1 MKSSTTYTSLLA
13 AVGLLFGVSTQP
25 ALGLVTVNVQPGS
38 QVAFVGSNVGFTAQ
52 VSATAGE
59 IITGYTWLTSPN
71 GLNPFTTVPGA
82 TTATCTL
89 VNVQTNQTGSYFVR
103 VTYNSGGSIGLT
115 SVSSAVTLVVVDQA
129 RITAQPQGGLIR
141 IVGDSASFSVSVPP
155 SRKA

>member
-71 GLNPFTTVPGA
+71 GLNPFTTEIGA

-89 VNVQTNQTGSYFVR
+89 VNVQTNSSGYYFAR
-103 VTYNSGGSIGLT
+103 VTYNSGPTIGLT
-115 SVSSAVTLVVVDQA
+115 TASSAVILTVIA
-129 RITAQPQGGLIR
+129 H
-141 IVGDSASFSVSVPP
+141 
-155 SRKA
+155 